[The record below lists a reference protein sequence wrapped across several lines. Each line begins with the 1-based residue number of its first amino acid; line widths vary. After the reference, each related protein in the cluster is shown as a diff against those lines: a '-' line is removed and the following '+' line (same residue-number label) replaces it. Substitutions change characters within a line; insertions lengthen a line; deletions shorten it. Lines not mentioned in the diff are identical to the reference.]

1 MFDSRVLKTKEYK
14 EFSGSNYL
22 DTWWALEEKAELF
35 GLRTKR
41 NFTSVNSIFELEDFD
56 RLAFYLYFILAME
69 CNKDEAFR
77 AKLIAEKKMENNDF
91 EGAQKIALKAQ
102 NLFPELENIAQILTV
117 CDVHCSSQNRVLG
130 SEKDW
135 YGILQVERLA
145 DEATIKKQYRR
156 LALLL
161 HPDKN
166 KFHGAEAAFK
176 LIGEANRVLSDST
189 KKSVYD
195 TKIRASVRT
204 APANSSQ
211 HQNNNANG
219 FAARGRNQ
227 YQTKPPNSVARQAG
241 FWTGCPFCN
250 GRFQYPREYVNKA
263 LRCHNENCSRAFIAY
278 DLGAQGINLGSKWAQ
293 PGVQNVSSKSSQ
305 SQPSLSKQ
313 KEVPDLG
320 DFKMDTQNI
329 TRSSDSHAGSLGGAT
344 SRKVG
349 SESGPQAETVAEIG
363 GDLKAKEKDTK
374 HAESLNVGKAGSAM
388 PNRNATPRKSG
399 NMDNKSRKRGRKVLV
414 ESSESSDTSDSDPED
429 VVIEENYDNHG
440 TRMDPGLDGSH
451 RLRGQAQPRRHVS
464 CNISDDGDFASPP
477 KRSRGNKLSGDGKK
491 EENETVDSEVSKF
504 CNPTSFTTDED
515 NAKSKVKK
523 MGTFPSEESLPYKNA
538 ESSEVKVDEQAAGMQ
553 GTVAEPSIHILDD
566 SEPDS
571 DSSDEEK
578 KVYECPDPE
587 FHDFD
592 MIREENCFSI
602 GQMWACYDTL
612 DCMPRYYAQIKN
624 IITPGFNLSINWLEA
639 HPEDKQATNWAN
651 VELPVSCGRFKRG
664 KNEKASELCTFS
676 HQVHFQKG
684 RSRGSI
690 VIYPRQGDIWALFKG
705 WDIRWSSNSE
715 NHKHFKYEIVE
726 VMSDFVDGTG
736 IRVAYLDKVEGFL
749 SLFQRTSGSE
759 IDSFLIQPS
768 ELLRFSHQIPF
779 FKMTGSEREGVPEG
793 SFELDPAAL
802 LLQG

>member
-1 MFDSRVLKTKEYK
+1 M
-14 EFSGSNYL
+14 
-22 DTWWALEEKAELF
+22 
-35 GLRTKR
+35 
-41 NFTSVNSIFELEDFD
+41 
-56 RLAFYLYFILAME
+56 LAME

-77 AKLIAEKKMENNDF
+77 AKQIAEKKMENNDF
-91 EGAQKIALKAQ
+91 EGARKIALKAQ
-102 NLFPELENIAQILTV
+102 NLFPELENVAQILTV
-117 CDVHCSSQNRVLG
+117 CDVHCSSKNRILG

-195 TKIRASVRT
+195 AKIRAS
-204 APANSSQ
+204 ANSLQ
-211 HQNNNANG
+211 HQNNNPNG
-219 FAARGRNQ
+219 FTVRGQNQ

-241 FWTGCPFCN
+241 FWTCCPFCN

-278 DLGAQGINLGSKWAQ
+278 DLGAQGIHLGSKRAQ
-293 PGVQNVSSKSSQ
+293 PGVQNVPSKSSQ
-305 SQPSLSKQ
+305 SRPSLSKQ

-320 DFKMDTQNI
+320 EFKMGAQKT
-329 TRSSDSHAGSLGGAT
+329 TRSSDYRAGSLGGAT

-349 SESGPQAETVAEIG
+349 SESGPQAENAAEIG
-363 GDLKAKEKDTK
+363 GDLNAKEKDSK
-374 HAESLNVGKAGSAM
+374 NVHSFNVGKAGGAM
-388 PNRNATPRKSG
+388 PNRDAMPRKSG
-399 NMDNKSRKRGRKVLV
+399 NMENQSRKRSKKVVV
-414 ESSESSDTSDSDPED
+414 ESSESSDTSDSDLED

-440 TRMDPGLDGSH
+440 TRMDPGLNGSG
-451 RLRGQAQPRRHVS
+451 RPRRQAQRMQHFS
-464 CNISDDGDFASPP
+464 CNISDDDDFASPP
-477 KRSRGNKLSGDGKK
+477 KRSRGNKLSGDGEKG
-491 EENETVDSEVSKF
+491 ENGTVDGEVSK
-504 CNPTSFTTDED
+504 CGNQTSFTTDED
-515 NAKSKVKK
+515 RAKSKVKK
-523 MGTFPSEESLPYKNA
+523 KGNLPPQESFVDKNA
-538 ESSEVKVDEQAAGMQ
+538 ESSKVKVDGQAAGMQ
-553 GTVAEPSIHILDD
+553 GTGAEPSIHILDD

-571 DSSDEEK
+571 DCSDEDK

-587 FHDFD
+587 FHNFD
-592 MIREENCFSI
+592 KIREENCFSV

-612 DCMPRYYAQIKN
+612 DCMPRYYAQIKK
-624 IITPGFNLSINWLEA
+624 IITPGFNLSIDWLEA

-651 VELPVSCGRFKRG
+651 VELPVGCGRFKRG
-664 KNEKASELCTFS
+664 KNEKASEICTFS
-676 HQVHFQKG
+676 HQVHFEKG

-690 VIYPRQGDIWALFKG
+690 VIYPRKGEIWALFKD
-705 WDIRWSSNSE
+705 WDIRWSSNPE

-736 IRVAYLDKVEGFL
+736 IKVACLDKVEGFL
-749 SLFQRTSGSE
+749 SLFQRTSGRE
-759 IDSFLIQPS
+759 IDSFVIRPN
-768 ELLRFSHQIPF
+768 ELLRFSHQIPYF
-779 FKMTGSEREGVPEG
+779 EMTGSERKGVPEG